1 MPTQIETYIRS
12 LAVDYL
18 FYIEAMD
25 SGAYDLDDLQKIASQ
40 RSICHDELIRLLGD
54 AYARPFDMRAY
65 CRQLVN
71 DT

>member
-1 MPTQIETYIRS
+1 MTDLYLKD
-12 LAVDYL
+12 LARDYL